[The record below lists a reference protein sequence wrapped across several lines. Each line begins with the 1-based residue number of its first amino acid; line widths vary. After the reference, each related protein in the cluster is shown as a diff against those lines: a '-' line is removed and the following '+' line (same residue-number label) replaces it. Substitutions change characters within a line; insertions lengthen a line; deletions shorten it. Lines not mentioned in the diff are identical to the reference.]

1 MRCLKT
7 LLSLFA
13 LVVWPCVAAADG
25 PPPQFPVKEIRTTP
39 DSYVG
44 PEGKTELPLVLSHI
58 GAYLPEGRKQQ
69 RTLTGL
75 AGNFE
80 LKVDRV
86 YQDQLAFLRLP
97 DQIEDREKLISLVR
111 ELRAKAEGS
120 GIKFGLAYHDGRSD
134 AVPSISTD
142 EVIVGL
148 HKGEAMEELVAEM
161 KERGYALL
169 ALHPYLK
176 AHAVFTA
183 PDRDDVD
190 LIYVNDNY
198 GDFTASPGDLV
209 DDALNGQRPDLVRPV
224 APSKKS
230 RFLTK
235 VRHSAFYATPLDYLL
250 GRLKT
255 ECVVLTGQVTEQ
267 CILYTAL
274 DAYIRHL
281 EVIVPEDAVAH
292 IYDDLG
298 DAALQ
303 MMRRNM
309 GARLVTT
316 EDCLT

>member
-1 MRCLKT
+1 MTNTAVLVIDMMNTYDHPDAERLAPNVEAT
-7 LLSLFA
+7 IDPLS
-13 LVVWPCVAAADG
+13 
-25 PPPQFPVKEIRTTP
+25 KM
-39 DSYVG
+39 
-44 PEGKTELPLVLSHI
+44 
-58 GAYLPEGRKQQ
+58 
-69 RTLTGL
+69 
-75 AGNFE
+75 
-80 LKVDRV
+80 VDR
-86 YQDQLAFLRLP
+86 AR
-97 DQIEDREKLISLVR
+97 
-111 ELRAKAEGS
+111 
-120 GIKFGLAYHDGRSD
+120 
-134 AVPSISTD
+134 
-142 EVIVGL
+142 
-148 HKGEAMEELVAEM
+148 
-161 KERGYALL
+161 
-169 ALHPYLK
+169 
-176 AHAVFTA
+176 
-183 PDRDDVD
+183 DRDDVD

-198 GDFTASPGDLV
+198 GDFTAAPGDLV

-316 EDCLT
+316 DDCLT